1 MSSRASSSGLLIE
14 GENMTEKTKRWL
26 KLGVVA
32 IIILGLAI
40 FGWQR
45 YASKDKDNNI
55 VSGNGRIEAVEID
68 IAAKT
73 AGRIEDIFI
82 REGDFVT
89 AGQTVAKIDT
99 TVLHS
104 QLRVAEAELQQALS
118 TVAQRKVTLDS
129 AQRQNE
135 RFQALIKGGVIS
147 IKAAEDATTAVNSD
161 VAALS
166 GAVSAVKATRA
177 NIERI
182 QAEIDDCTLKSPRDG
197 RVQYIVARP
206 GEVVGGGARVLNMV
220 DLSDVYMT
228 FFLPTAEA
236 GKIVLNSEVRLVMDA
251 APMYVIP
258 ANVSFIADVAQF
270 TPKTVETKVEREKL
284 MFKVR
289 ASIPSELLKKHILQV
304 KTGLPGMAYVRL
316 DPTAPWP
323 AHLQERLP

>member
-1 MSSRASSSGLLIE
+1 
-14 GENMTEKTKRWL
+14 MTEKTKRWL

-147 IKAAEDATTAVNSD
+147 IKAAEDATTAVNSA